1 MRIKIIKSETVIID
15 GKKVLRS
22 TLESGQYFYHTTLNK
37 KPPTPQ
43 TNEIYKALMKVK
55 TITKLP
61 NGQFKVI
68 ERD

>member
-1 MRIKIIKSETVIID
+1 MQIKIIKSETVIID

-22 TLESGQYFYHTTLNK
+22 TLESGQYLYHTTFNK
-37 KPPTPQ
+37 KPPIPQ
-43 TNEIYKALMKVK
+43 TNEIIKALMKVK
-55 TITKLP
+55 TITKLS